1 MFYFWPRCIIG
12 KRLIHHNGG
21 KMTIKNKFKD
31 QNYIMRCTMPSELF
45 TVKSIK
51 REYRELAKLWH
62 PDVSNI
68 KEALYIMSKI
78 NALYNE
84 GCVLIAQ
91 NKFYE
96 KERIIYRGRK
106 PSEDDPEVGS
116 RRSKRSDTPDTS
128 SASTSKSETKFE
140 FDQEDEDTLKRAES
154 HEAIKRSTR
163 KRSIELVT
171 LSGKC
176 IRFRYIKRV
185 MIELGYMYL
194 SEEHV
199 LLEIT
204 KLKRKIF
211 MDSVAL
217 IQNSGEAY
225 FKIAL
230 PEIIDTFDTQSHGY
244 IVLKK
249 ERGVEPITILE
260 SVLGYLKPLGSRKIC
275 EGIFYDLMALK
286 YMGLT
291 STALD
296 KDLWF
301 IDVNT
306 GKLHNYGLYFYL
318 HEFNSKLVRAPK
330 GVSES
335 LKQLS
340 PRDNETLIIDL
351 VKNTIVNL
359 NNANGLKIDD
369 FHHWLTNMQH
379 DSIECSLAE
388 SQVFNRSIVSVTTH
402 GFDLD
407 RYYTN
412 LSYQ

>member
-1 MFYFWPRCIIG
+1 M
-12 KRLIHHNGG
+12 NGG
-21 KMTIKNKFKD
+21 KMSKKNKFLD

-45 TVKSIK
+45 TVKNIK
-51 REYRELAKLWH
+51 REYRALAKIWH
-62 PDVSNI
+62 PDVSKV

-84 GCVLIAQ
+84 GQILIDQ

-106 PSEDDPEVGS
+106 PNDEWDENP
-116 RRSKRSDTPDTS
+116 TS
-128 SASTSKSETKFE
+128 SKSTDKTTTQTSSQTSHKTRPSSESVSQTE
-140 FDQEDEDTLKRAES
+140 EDVRDT
-154 HEAIKRSTR
+154 IKRSKR

-171 LSGKC
+171 TTGKC
-176 IRFRYIKRV
+176 VRFRYLKRV
-185 MIELGYMYL
+185 MIELGFMYL
-194 SEEHV
+194 SEEYV

-211 MDSVAL
+211 MDSVAM
-217 IQNSGEAY
+217 IRNSDEAY

-230 PEIIDTFDTQSHGY
+230 PEVIDSFDTQSHGY
-244 IVLKK
+244 VVLKK
-249 ERGVEPITILE
+249 ERGVEPIVVLE
-260 SVLGYLKPLGSRKIC
+260 TVMGYLKPLGSRKIC

-330 GVSES
+330 EVTES

-340 PRDNETLIIDL
+340 PRDNESLIIDL
-351 VKNTIVNL
+351 VKNTMVNL
-359 NNANGLKIDD
+359 NNTNGLKVDD
-369 FHHWLTNMQH
+369 FHKWLVEVKH
-379 DSIECSLAE
+379 DSIEISLAE

-407 RYYTN
+407 HYYTH

>member
-1 MFYFWPRCIIG
+1 MS
-12 KRLIHHNGG
+12 K
-21 KMTIKNKFKD
+21 KNKFLD

-45 TVKSIK
+45 TVKNIK
-51 REYRELAKLWH
+51 REYRALAKIWH
-62 PDVSNI
+62 PDVSKV

-84 GCVLIAQ
+84 GQILIDQ

-106 PSEDDPEVGS
+106 PSEEDDV
-116 RRSKRSDTPDTS
+116 DQTS
-128 SASTSKSETKFE
+128 SSAWNRSSMRSSTQSSQKKTSSHEFEGRPNVDDSQTDFAKNSEP
-140 FDQEDEDTLKRAES
+140 
-154 HEAIKRSTR
+154 EAIKRSKR

-171 LSGKC
+171 TTGKC
-176 IRFRYIKRV
+176 VRFKYLKRV
-185 MIELGYMYL
+185 MIELGFMYL

-211 MDSVAL
+211 MDSVAM
-217 IQNSGEAY
+217 IRNSDEAY

-230 PEIIDTFDTQSHGY
+230 PEVIDSFDTQSHGY
-244 IVLKK
+244 VVLKK
-249 ERGVEPITILE
+249 ERGVEPIVVLE
-260 SVLGYLKPLGSRKIC
+260 TVMGYLKPLGSRKIC

-330 GVSES
+330 EVTES

-340 PRDNETLIIDL
+340 PRDNESLIIDL
-351 VKNTIVNL
+351 VKNTMVNL
-359 NNANGLKIDD
+359 NNTNGLKIDD
-369 FHHWLTNMQH
+369 FHKWLMDVKH
-379 DSIECSLAE
+379 DSIEKSLAE
-388 SQVFNRSIVSVTTH
+388 SQVFNRSIISVTTH

-407 RYYTN
+407 HYYTN

>member
-1 MFYFWPRCIIG
+1 M
-12 KRLIHHNGG
+12 NGG
-21 KMTIKNKFKD
+21 KMSKKNKFLD

-45 TVKSIK
+45 TVKNIK
-51 REYRELAKLWH
+51 REYRALAKIWH
-62 PDVSNI
+62 PDVSKV

-84 GCVLIAQ
+84 GQILIEQ

-106 PSEDDPEVGS
+106 PSDEEDEENISDGVSNHTSTQTSQKTKSTRKEKENQSKPFGMDASKSQSEEDIKETDFS
-116 RRSKRSDTPDTS
+116 RNAEAVKRSK
-128 SASTSKSETKFE
+128 
-140 FDQEDEDTLKRAES
+140 
-154 HEAIKRSTR
+154 R

-171 LSGKC
+171 TTGKC
-176 IRFRYIKRV
+176 VRFRYLKRV
-185 MIELGYMYL
+185 MIELGFMYL

-211 MDSVAL
+211 MDSVEM
-217 IQNSGEAY
+217 IRNSEEAY

-230 PEIIDTFDTQSHGY
+230 PEIIDSFDTQSHGY
-244 IVLKK
+244 VVLKK
-249 ERGVEPITILE
+249 ERGVEPIVVLE
-260 SVLGYLKPLGSRKIC
+260 TVMGYLKPLGSRKIC

-330 GVSES
+330 EVTES

-340 PRDNETLIIDL
+340 ARDNESLIIDL
-351 VKNTIVNL
+351 VKNAMVNL
-359 NNANGLKIDD
+359 NNTNGLKIDD
-369 FHHWLTNMQH
+369 FHKWLVEVKH
-379 DSIECSLAE
+379 DSIEISLAE
-388 SQVFNRSIVSVTTH
+388 SQVFNRSIISVTTH

-407 RYYTN
+407 HYYTH

>member
-1 MFYFWPRCIIG
+1 MS
-12 KRLIHHNGG
+12 K
-21 KMTIKNKFKD
+21 KNKFLD

-45 TVKSIK
+45 TVKNIK
-51 REYRELAKLWH
+51 REYRALAKIWH
-62 PDVSNI
+62 PDVSTV

-84 GCVLIAQ
+84 GQILIDQ

-106 PSEDDPEVGS
+106 PVDD
-116 RRSKRSDTPDTS
+116 
-128 SASTSKSETKFE
+128 
-140 FDQEDEDTLKRAES
+140 EDEAQPSVKAKPSRASEPRPEEDFRNTDS
-154 HEAIKRSTR
+154 SGSGEAEPIKRSKR

-171 LSGKC
+171 TTGKC
-176 IRFRYIKRV
+176 VRFKYLKRV
-185 MIELGYMYL
+185 MIELGFMYL
-194 SEEHV
+194 SEEYV

-211 MDSVAL
+211 MDSVAM
-217 IQNSGEAY
+217 IRNSDEAY

-230 PEIIDTFDTQSHGY
+230 PEIIDSFDTQSHGY
-244 IVLKK
+244 VVLKK
-249 ERGVEPITILE
+249 ERGVEPIVVLE
-260 SVLGYLKPLGSRKIC
+260 TVMGYLKPLGSRKIC

-330 GVSES
+330 EVTES

-340 PRDNETLIIDL
+340 PRDNESLIIDL
-351 VKNTIVNL
+351 VKNTMVNL
-359 NNANGLKIDD
+359 NNTNGLKVDD
-369 FHHWLTNMQH
+369 FHKWLVEVKH
-379 DSIECSLAE
+379 DSIEISLAE

-407 RYYTN
+407 HYYTH

>member
-1 MFYFWPRCIIG
+1 MS
-12 KRLIHHNGG
+12 K
-21 KMTIKNKFKD
+21 KNKFLD

-45 TVKSIK
+45 TVKNIK
-51 REYRELAKLWH
+51 REYRALAKIWH
-62 PDVSNI
+62 PDVSTV

-84 GCVLIAQ
+84 GQILIDQ

-106 PSEDDPEVGS
+106 PSDEWDENPAS
-116 RRSKRSDTPDTS
+116 SKSKDKTTTQTS
-128 SASTSKSETKFE
+128 SQTSHKTRPSNESVSQTE
-140 FDQEDEDTLKRAES
+140 EDVRDS
-154 HEAIKRSTR
+154 IKRSKR

-171 LSGKC
+171 TTGKC
-176 IRFRYIKRV
+176 VRFRYLKRV
-185 MIELGYMYL
+185 MIELGFMYL
-194 SEEHV
+194 SEEYV

-211 MDSVAL
+211 MDSVAM
-217 IQNSGEAY
+217 IRNSDEAY

-230 PEIIDTFDTQSHGY
+230 PEVIDSFDTQSHGY
-244 IVLKK
+244 VVLKK
-249 ERGVEPITILE
+249 ERGVEPIVVLE
-260 SVLGYLKPLGSRKIC
+260 TVMGYLKPLGSRKIC

-330 GVSES
+330 EVTES

-340 PRDNETLIIDL
+340 PRDNESLIIDL
-351 VKNTIVNL
+351 VKNTMVNL
-359 NNANGLKIDD
+359 NNTNGLKVDD
-369 FHHWLTNMQH
+369 FHKWLVEVKH
-379 DSIECSLAE
+379 DSIEISLAE

-407 RYYTN
+407 HYYTH

>member
-1 MFYFWPRCIIG
+1 MS
-12 KRLIHHNGG
+12 K
-21 KMTIKNKFKD
+21 KNKFLD

-45 TVKSIK
+45 TVKNIK
-51 REYRELAKLWH
+51 REYRALAKIWH
-62 PDVSNI
+62 PDVSKV

-84 GCVLIAQ
+84 GQILIDQ

-106 PSEDDPEVGS
+106 PSDEWDENPAS
-116 RRSKRSDTPDTS
+116 SKSKDKTTTQTS
-128 SASTSKSETKFE
+128 SQTSHKTRPSSESVSQTE
-140 FDQEDEDTLKRAES
+140 EDVRDS
-154 HEAIKRSTR
+154 IKRSKR

-171 LSGKC
+171 TTGKC
-176 IRFRYIKRV
+176 VRFRYLKRV
-185 MIELGYMYL
+185 MIELGFMYL
-194 SEEHV
+194 SEEYV

-211 MDSVAL
+211 MDSVAM
-217 IQNSGEAY
+217 IRNSDEAY

-230 PEIIDTFDTQSHGY
+230 PEVIDSFDTQSHGY
-244 IVLKK
+244 VVLKK
-249 ERGVEPITILE
+249 ERGVEPIVVLE
-260 SVLGYLKPLGSRKIC
+260 TVMGYLKPLGSRKIC

-330 GVSES
+330 EVTES

-340 PRDNETLIIDL
+340 PRDNESLIIDL
-351 VKNTIVNL
+351 VKNTMVNL
-359 NNANGLKIDD
+359 NNTNGLKVDD
-369 FHHWLTNMQH
+369 FHKWLVEVKH
-379 DSIECSLAE
+379 DSIEISLAE

-407 RYYTN
+407 HYYTH

>member
-1 MFYFWPRCIIG
+1 M
-12 KRLIHHNGG
+12 NGG
-21 KMTIKNKFKD
+21 KMSKKNKFLD

-45 TVKSIK
+45 TVKNIK
-51 REYRELAKLWH
+51 REYRALAKIWH
-62 PDVSNI
+62 PDVSTV

-84 GCVLIAQ
+84 GQILIDQ

-106 PSEDDPEVGS
+106 PSDEWDENPAS
-116 RRSKRSDTPDTS
+116 SKSKDKTTTQTS
-128 SASTSKSETKFE
+128 SQTSHKTRPSSESVSQTE
-140 FDQEDEDTLKRAES
+140 EDVRDS
-154 HEAIKRSTR
+154 IKRSKR

-171 LSGKC
+171 TTGKC
-176 IRFRYIKRV
+176 VRFRYLKRV
-185 MIELGYMYL
+185 MIELGFMYL
-194 SEEHV
+194 SEEYV

-211 MDSVAL
+211 MDSVAM
-217 IQNSGEAY
+217 IRNSDEAY

-230 PEIIDTFDTQSHGY
+230 PEVIDSFDTQSHGY
-244 IVLKK
+244 VVLKK
-249 ERGVEPITILE
+249 ERGVEPIVVLE
-260 SVLGYLKPLGSRKIC
+260 TVMGYLKPLGSRKIC

-330 GVSES
+330 EVTES

-340 PRDNETLIIDL
+340 PRDNESLIIDL
-351 VKNTIVNL
+351 VKNTMVNL
-359 NNANGLKIDD
+359 NNTNGLKVDD
-369 FHHWLTNMQH
+369 FHKWLVEVKH
-379 DSIECSLAE
+379 DSIEISLAE

-407 RYYTN
+407 HYYTH

>member
-1 MFYFWPRCIIG
+1 MS
-12 KRLIHHNGG
+12 K
-21 KMTIKNKFKD
+21 KNKFLD

-45 TVKSIK
+45 TVKNIK
-51 REYRELAKLWH
+51 REYRALAKIWH
-62 PDVSNI
+62 PDVSTV

-84 GCVLIAQ
+84 GQILIDQ

-106 PSEDDPEVGS
+106 PSDEWDENPAS
-116 RRSKRSDTPDTS
+116 SKSKDKTTTQTS
-128 SASTSKSETKFE
+128 SQTSHKTRPSSESVSQTE
-140 FDQEDEDTLKRAES
+140 EDVRDS
-154 HEAIKRSTR
+154 IKRSKR

-171 LSGKC
+171 TTGKC
-176 IRFRYIKRV
+176 VRFKYLKRV
-185 MIELGYMYL
+185 MIELGFMYL
-194 SEEHV
+194 SEEYV

-211 MDSVAL
+211 MDSVAM
-217 IQNSGEAY
+217 IRNSDEAY

-230 PEIIDTFDTQSHGY
+230 PEVIDSFDTQSHGY
-244 IVLKK
+244 VVLKK
-249 ERGVEPITILE
+249 ERGVEPIVVLE
-260 SVLGYLKPLGSRKIC
+260 TVMGYLKPLGSRKIC

-330 GVSES
+330 EVTES

-340 PRDNETLIIDL
+340 PRDNESLIIDL
-351 VKNTIVNL
+351 VKNTMVNL
-359 NNANGLKIDD
+359 NNTNGLKVDD
-369 FHHWLTNMQH
+369 FHKWLVEVKH
-379 DSIECSLAE
+379 DSIEISLAE

-407 RYYTN
+407 HYYTH

>member
-1 MFYFWPRCIIG
+1 M
-12 KRLIHHNGG
+12 NGG
-21 KMTIKNKFKD
+21 KMSKKNKFLD

-45 TVKSIK
+45 TVKNIK
-51 REYRELAKLWH
+51 REYRALAKIWH
-62 PDVSNI
+62 PDVSKV

-84 GCVLIAQ
+84 GQVLIDQ

-106 PSEDDPEVGS
+106 PADEWDENP
-116 RRSKRSDTPDTS
+116 TS
-128 SASTSKSETKFE
+128 SKSKDKTTTQTSTQTSHKTRPSSESVSQTE
-140 FDQEDEDTLKRAES
+140 EDVKDKDFSGSGEAEP
-154 HEAIKRSTR
+154 IKRSKR

-171 LSGKC
+171 TTGKC
-176 IRFRYIKRV
+176 VRFKYLKRV
-185 MIELGYMYL
+185 MIELGFMYL

-211 MDSVAL
+211 MDSVAM
-217 IQNSGEAY
+217 IRNSDEAY

-230 PEIIDTFDTQSHGY
+230 PEVIDSFDTSSHGY
-244 IVLKK
+244 VVLKK
-249 ERGVEPITILE
+249 ERGVEPIVVLE
-260 SVLGYLKPLGSRKIC
+260 TVMGYLKPLGSRKIC

-330 GVSES
+330 EVTES
-335 LKQLS
+335 IKQLS
-340 PRDNETLIIDL
+340 PRDNESLIIDL

-359 NNANGLKIDD
+359 NNTNGLKVDD
-369 FHHWLTNMQH
+369 FHKWLVEVKH
-379 DSIECSLAE
+379 DSIETSLAE

-407 RYYTN
+407 HYYTH